1 MKDDGGTLEYL
12 LRDNKHNPE
21 NMLLH
26 TENEKKII
34 ELTKES
40 LTDFEQ
46 QVFELKIANFS
57 YKEIAEILDKD
68 KKSIDNAL
76 QRIKTKMKKVLNTI
90 DE

>member
-1 MKDDGGTLEYL
+1 M
-12 LRDNKHNPE
+12 
-21 NMLLH
+21 H

-34 ELTKES
+34 ALTKES

-46 QVFELKIANFS
+46 QVFELKISNFS